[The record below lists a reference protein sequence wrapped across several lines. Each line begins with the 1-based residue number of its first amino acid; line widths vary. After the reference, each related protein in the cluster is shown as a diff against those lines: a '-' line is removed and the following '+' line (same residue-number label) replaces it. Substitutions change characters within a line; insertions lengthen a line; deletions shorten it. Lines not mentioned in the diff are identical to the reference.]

1 MSETGRTGPPATPE
15 AAGGGE
21 LDEATYATLVEEAF
35 IAERGTPFLLSAKDW
50 LLVKDFRERG
60 IPAGTVI
67 RAIHETFEK
76 RKARAQTGKISSI
89 AYCANAVEER
99 WEMERR
105 GLVGQGEGQRE
116 GTVEDAG
123 PKLDALERSLVEL
136 AWAAPD
142 ATLVALVEPSS
153 FAEKLRSAG
162 GKIGA
167 LPRDLGVDALEEKL
181 SAIESS
187 LLKSLE
193 KRLTDPARAALEARV
208 SEALG
213 DPSGVGPMVAERLR
227 RALTRREVRRLFGIP
242 PLTLFHV

>member
-1 MSETGRTGPPATPE
+1 MSETGRTAPPGSSE
-15 AAGGGE
+15 EAGGGE

-35 IAERGTPFLLSAKDW
+35 IAERGTPFLMSSKDW
-50 LLVKDFRERG
+50 LLVKGFRERG

-67 RAIHETFEK
+67 RAIHETFER

-89 AYCANAVEER
+89 AYCESAVEER

-116 GTVEDAG
+116 GAIEDVA
-123 PKLDALERSLVEL
+123 PRLDAMARSLEEIGP
-136 AWAAPD
+136 AAPNE
-142 ATLVALVEPSS
+142 ALAEPSVL
-153 FAEKLRSAG
+153 AEKLRAAAS
-162 GKIGA
+162 KVGA

-193 KRLTDPARAALEARV
+193 KRLTDAARAAVEARV

-213 DPSGVGPMVAERLR
+213 DPSGIGPAVVERLR